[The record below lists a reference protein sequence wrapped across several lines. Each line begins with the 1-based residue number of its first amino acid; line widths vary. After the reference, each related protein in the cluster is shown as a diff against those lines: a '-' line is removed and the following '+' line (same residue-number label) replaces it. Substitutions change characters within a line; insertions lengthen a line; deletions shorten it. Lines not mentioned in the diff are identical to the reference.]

1 MVQCSD
7 GSEKDE
13 NARAA
18 WSRKASWRRRRAFTW
33 ALGDWRIQC
42 GRAEVLLA
50 MLMTMASHEW
60 RQERTKWYLREIM

>member
-18 WSRKASWRRRRAFTW
+18 WLRKASWGRRAFTW
-33 ALGDWRIQC
+33 TLEDGRNQC
-42 GRAEVLLA
+42 DRVDVLLA
-50 MLMTMASHEW
+50 KMMMASHE
-60 RQERTKWYLREIM
+60 QSKKEQGGV